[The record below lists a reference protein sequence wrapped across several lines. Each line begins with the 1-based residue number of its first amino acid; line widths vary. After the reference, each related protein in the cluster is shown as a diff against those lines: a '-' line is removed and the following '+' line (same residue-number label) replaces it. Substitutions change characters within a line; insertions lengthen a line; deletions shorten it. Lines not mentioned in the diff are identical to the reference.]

1 MWLRAWFS
9 LLCLL
14 HVCSQLHPMALSV
27 QYIFAGRYSSV
38 LLEGYSGSELQKG
51 SMIKWSL
58 VLRDRI
64 SLMVLHVIG
73 SPNIRYS
80 DYYIHR
86 IDYNTRNGSLT
97 LNNIDLD
104 DRGIYEN
111 TITTYGETVQK
122 SYYIKVLDVRD
133 VLIAPVIIQN
143 PKNAVRIAQLTC
155 VTNSWDTDTILWYK
169 GSKLLETDEIYS
181 MSTDNRTLTI
191 KTDQVANCELFTC
204 VIENKVSQSKNSHV
218 LIINGLLLLHRYT
231 FITSIIALV
240 STSTSFAA
248 SIFIIFFA
256 LGTYRVHKRHVQL
269 TAVFV
274 LFQLLSFISLLTAA
288 LFCVFDPDF
297 PIPYRIIDVL
307 GLFLVIAMII
317 YILVLYLHPE
327 TKLKRSFLIKTN
339 HRYFFLVYGSLSVII
354 SAAPIYRG
362 YNNTCRRQRLNSPPP
377 VLYLTCIPS

>member
-122 SYYIKVLDVRD
+122 SYYIKVLDVR
-133 VLIAPVIIQN
+133 
-143 PKNAVRIAQLTC
+143 
-155 VTNSWDTDTILWYK
+155 
-169 GSKLLETDEIYS
+169 
-181 MSTDNRTLTI
+181 
-191 KTDQVANCELFTC
+191 
-204 VIENKVSQSKNSHV
+204 
-218 LIINGLLLLHRYT
+218 GLLLLHRYT

-362 YNNTCRRQRLNSPPP
+362 YNNIKVCQYPISQTSGNATSAAVVYVFILGLIFILFTKYMRSWNQVRKLSRVSLR
-377 VLYLTCIPS
+377 

>member
-288 LFCVFDPDF
+288 LFCVFDPGTSENLEEDLVRCCCLLGRTG
-297 PIPYRIIDVL
+297 PQSSGSRCRWTLAAQRMVL
-307 GLFLVIAMII
+307 GGDGRRLG
-317 YILVLYLHPE
+317 
-327 TKLKRSFLIKTN
+327 
-339 HRYFFLVYGSLSVII
+339 GSTDSAVRELSSCAA
-354 SAAPIYRG
+354 SA
-362 YNNTCRRQRLNSPPP
+362 RLSRAEPGSP
-377 VLYLTCIPS
+377 